1 MSRVAIP
8 LARSRRTFLLPS
20 TARETDT
27 LITTTSAIGKG
38 KEGKE
43 INMGVGQAARSEGG
57 GEAEG
62 EGGGGRMGEIQE
74 DMVRGGEQ
82 SRLEV
87 IVTIVVCCDC
97 GVSKSKKKKQP
108 NNKC

>member
-1 MSRVAIP
+1 
-8 LARSRRTFLLPS
+8 
-20 TARETDT
+20 
-27 LITTTSAIGKG
+27 
-38 KEGKE
+38 
-43 INMGVGQAARSEGG
+43 
-57 GEAEG
+57 
-62 EGGGGRMGEIQE
+62 MGEIQE